1 LVRIYLD
8 DRWKQKNEF
17 ANNEESAWN
26 FAVRGNYICEPTTRI
41 AVKHSNIPAFL
52 RQLSETGPPVTDAEL
67 LGRYAV
73 QRDEDAFAALVR
85 RHGRLVWSVCQHL
98 AGSDADDAFQATF
111 LVLLRNAGKAG
122 IADKLS
128 PWLYGVA
135 YRVCLKARQSARRR
149 VCREHAVSVKERDGS
164 IVPDSLWDRALTAVH
179 EEVFNLPEKLRVP
192 FVLCI
197 LEGKSVTEAAGQL
210 GWKLSTL
217 SGRLTRAKD
226 SLLSRLDA
234 RGITAGSVAALAC
247 MAMTAPAEVLA
258 KTASLVQRGAIVSSS
273 ILQLSQGVIGMSAYQ
288 VKTLA
293 AGVLLA
299 FGLGIG
305 SWSGWAANAEAQQPP
320 PVEKLTPDEKVR
332 RLEQQLAQARAEAEY
347 ARQLEEA
354 RRRLAE
360 MNEDTSRLLG
370 SLSTAKWEYNFMP
383 VSPMD
388 AHKFVKFLQD
398 QESRGWDYSGQT
410 TLVHQSKDTAMWVFR
425 RPANKAQGVKP
436 NPDQPNNPFSN
447 NQKSPPSSGNK
458 PEGPSDPNSGGTTPL
473 PVKDPKKGRP
483 GNWTKN

>member
-1 LVRIYLD
+1 
-8 DRWKQKNEF
+8 
-17 ANNEESAWN
+17 
-26 FAVRGNYICEPTTRI
+26 
-41 AVKHSNIPAFL
+41 VKHSNIPAFL

-73 QRDEDAFAALVR
+73 QRDENAFAALVR

-122 IADKLS
+122 ITDKLS
-128 PWLYGVA
+128 SWLYGVA

-273 ILQLSQGVIGMSAYQ
+273 ILQLSQGVMSMSAYQ
-288 VKTLA
+288 VKILA

-305 SWSGWAANAEAQQPP
+305 SWSGWAANAEAQQPA

-332 RLEQQLAQARAEAEY
+332 RLEQQLAQARAEAEA
-347 ARQLEEA
+347 ARREEA
-354 RRRLAE
+354 RRVLEEVNNRRLAE
-360 MNEDTSRLLG
+360 LAEKLNSGMAADSLL
-370 SLSTAKWEYNFMP
+370 TAKWEYSFVP

-388 AHKFVKFLQD
+388 AVKFVKFLQL
-398 QESRGWDYSGQT
+398 QESHGWDYSGQT
-410 TLVHQSKDTAMWVFR
+410 TLVQQGKDTVMWVFR
-425 RPANKAQGVKP
+425 QPTKKP
-436 NPDQPNNPFSN
+436 LGLQSNPNQPTDPFSN
-447 NQKSPPSSGNK
+447 NPKSSPRQ
-458 PEGPSDPNSGGTTPL
+458 E
-473 PVKDPKKGRP
+473 
-483 GNWTKN
+483 